1 MINFNPGTVYVYNQ
15 DGTPTRCAVYIS
27 NPDGTSTE
35 RLDIN
40 ECSIKCEDEINYI
53 SNDINPI
60 KFQINNTIEASFEAT
75 CRMFEEAL
83 LYISGARDVVIK
95 CCPNRK
101 VAYLATHSKKRRT
114 RKKNIHRAIKILE
127 ELAEVNND

>member
-1 MINFNPGTVYVYNQ
+1 MINFNPGTVYVYN
-15 DGTPTRCAVYIS
+15 
-27 NPDGTSTE
+27 PDGTSVGHV
-35 RLDIN
+35 DIN
-40 ECSIKCEDEINYI
+40 DCSIECEDEINYI
-53 SNDINPI
+53 SNDIN
-60 KFQINNTIEASFEAT
+60 NTIEATFEVA

-83 LYISGARDVVIK
+83 FYISGARDVVVK

-101 VAYLATHSKKRRT
+101 VVYLATHSKKRRT

>member
-1 MINFNPGTVYVYNQ
+1 MINFGPGVI
-15 DGTPTRCAVYIS
+15 YIS
-27 NPDGTSTE
+27 NPDGTAI
-35 RLDIN
+35 RFADVN
-40 ECSIKCEDEINYI
+40 DCSIECEDEFNYI
-53 SNDINPI
+53 SNDIN
-60 KFQINNTIEASFEAT
+60 NTVEASFEVA
-75 CRMFEEAL
+75 CRMLEEAL

-101 VAYLATHSKKRRT
+101 VVYLATHSKKRRT

>member
-27 NPDGTSTE
+27 NPDGASTE

-40 ECSIKCEDEINYI
+40 DCSIECEDEINYI

-60 KFQINNTIEASFEAT
+60 KFQINNTIEASFEVA
-75 CRMFEEAL
+75 CRMLEEAL
-83 LYISGARDVVIK
+83 LYISGARDVVVK

-127 ELAEVNND
+127 ELAND

>member
-15 DGTPTRCAVYIS
+15 DGTPARCAVYIS
-27 NPDGTSTE
+27 NPDGTPIGS
-35 RLDIN
+35 LDVN
-40 ECSIKCEDEINYI
+40 GCSIECEDEDEFNYI
-53 SNDINPI
+53 SNA
-60 KFQINNTIEASFEAT
+60 INNTFEASFEAT
-75 CRMFEEAL
+75 CHIFEEAL
-83 LYISGARDVVIK
+83 LYISGARDVVVK

>member
-15 DGTPTRCAVYIS
+15 DGTAIRCAVYIS
-27 NPDGTSTE
+27 NQDGTSTE

-40 ECSIKCEDEINYI
+40 ECSIGCEDEINYI
-53 SNDINPI
+53 SNDIN
-60 KFQINNTIEASFEAT
+60 NAIEASFEAT
-75 CRMFEEAL
+75 CRMLKEAL

-127 ELAEVNND
+127 ELANDYD

>member
-40 ECSIKCEDEINYI
+40 ECSIECEDEIL
-53 SNDINPI
+53 SN
-60 KFQINNTIEASFEAT
+60 
-75 CRMFEEAL
+75 
-83 LYISGARDVVIK
+83 
-95 CCPNRK
+95 
-101 VAYLATHSKKRRT
+101 SKLIIQSK
-114 RKKNIHRAIKILE
+114 HRLR
-127 ELAEVNND
+127 

>member
-1 MINFNPGTVYVYNQ
+1 MSNFNPGTVYVYNQ
-15 DGTPTRCAVYIS
+15 DGTAIRLADIS
-27 NPDGTSTE
+27 
-35 RLDIN
+35 DIN
-40 ECSIKCEDEINYI
+40 NA
-53 SNDINPI
+53 
-60 KFQINNTIEASFEAT
+60 IEALFEAAF
-75 CRMFEEAL
+75 RIFEEAL

-127 ELAEVNND
+127 GLAEVNND

>member
-1 MINFNPGTVYVYNQ
+1 MINFNPGTVY
-15 DGTPTRCAVYIS
+15 IS
-27 NPDGTSTE
+27 NPDGASIG

-40 ECSIKCEDEINYI
+40 DCSIECEDELNYI
-53 SNDINPI
+53 SNDISPI
-60 KFQINNTIEASFEAT
+60 KFQINNIIEASFEVA

-127 ELAEVNND
+127 ELAND

>member
-27 NPDGTSTE
+27 NPDGTSTG
-35 RLDIN
+35 RLDI
-40 ECSIKCEDEINYI
+40 DEINYI
-53 SNDINPI
+53 SNDNNPV
-60 KFQINNTIEASFEAT
+60 KFQINNVIEASFEAT

-101 VAYLATHSKKRRT
+101 VVYLATHSKKRRT

>member
-1 MINFNPGTVYVYNQ
+1 MSNFDPGTVYVYNQ
-15 DGTPTRCAVYIS
+15 DGTPIRCAVYIS
-27 NPDGTSTE
+27 NQDGTSTE
-35 RLDIN
+35 HLDIN
-40 ECSIKCEDEINYI
+40 ECSIECEDEINYI
-53 SNDINPI
+53 SNDIN
-60 KFQINNTIEASFEAT
+60 NAIEASFEAT

-83 LYISGARDVVIK
+83 LYISGARDVVTK

-127 ELAEVNND
+127 ELAND

>member
-1 MINFNPGTVYVYNQ
+1 MINFGPGTVYVYNQ
-15 DGTPTRCAVYIS
+15 DGTPVRCAVYIS
-27 NPDGTSTE
+27 NE
-35 RLDIN
+35 
-40 ECSIKCEDEINYI
+40 CEDEFNYI
-53 SNDINPI
+53 SNV
-60 KFQINNTIEASFEAT
+60 INNIIETSFEAA

-83 LYISGARDVVIK
+83 LYISGARDAVVK

>member
-40 ECSIKCEDEINYI
+40 ERSIECEDEINYI
-53 SNDINPI
+53 ANDIN
-60 KFQINNTIEASFEAT
+60 NAIEASFEVT
-75 CRMFEEAL
+75 CRMLKEAL

-127 ELAEVNND
+127 ELAND

>member
-1 MINFNPGTVYVYNQ
+1 MSNFDPGTVYVYNQ
-15 DGTPTRCAVYIS
+15 DGTPIRFA
-27 NPDGTSTE
+27 
-35 RLDIN
+35 DIN
-40 ECSIKCEDEINYI
+40 DCSIECECEDEFNYI
-53 SNDINPI
+53 STDINSA
-60 KFQINNTIEASFEAT
+60 IEASFEAT
-75 CRMFEEAL
+75 CRMLKEAL

-127 ELAEVNND
+127 ELAND

>member
-1 MINFNPGTVYVYNQ
+1 MINFNPGTVYAYNQ

-27 NPDGTSTE
+27 NPDETSTE

-40 ECSIKCEDEINYI
+40 ECSIECEDEINYI
-53 SNDINPI
+53 SSDIDPV
-60 KFQINNTIEASFEAT
+60 KFQINNAIEALFEAT
-75 CRMFEEAL
+75 CRILEEAL
-83 LYISGARDVVIK
+83 LYISGARDVVK
-95 CCPNRK
+95 CCPNQK

-127 ELAEVNND
+127 ELAND

>member
-15 DGTPTRCAVYIS
+15 DRTPTRCAIYIS
-27 NPDGTSTE
+27 NPD
-35 RLDIN
+35 
-40 ECSIKCEDEINYI
+40 
-53 SNDINPI
+53 
-60 KFQINNTIEASFEAT
+60 ASFEVA

-83 LYISGARDVVIK
+83 LYISGARDVVVK

-127 ELAEVNND
+127 DLAND

>member
-15 DGTPTRCAVYIS
+15 DGTAI
-27 NPDGTSTE
+27 
-35 RLDIN
+35 RLADVN
-40 ECSIKCEDEINYI
+40 DCSIECECECEDEFNYI
-53 SNDINPI
+53 SNDINNI
-60 KFQINNTIEASFEAT
+60 IEASFEAT

-83 LYISGARDVVIK
+83 LYISGARDVVVK

-127 ELAEVNND
+127 ELAND

>member
-1 MINFNPGTVYVYNQ
+1 MINFNPGIVYIYNQ

-40 ECSIKCEDEINYI
+40 ECSIECEDEINYI
-53 SNDINPI
+53 SNDIN
-60 KFQINNTIEASFEAT
+60 NTIEASFEVA

-95 CCPNRK
+95 CCPNRT

-127 ELAEVNND
+127 ELADD

>member
-15 DGTPTRCAVYIS
+15 DGTAI
-27 NPDGTSTE
+27 
-35 RLDIN
+35 RLADVN
-40 ECSIKCEDEINYI
+40 DCSIECECECEDEFNYI
-53 SNDINPI
+53 SND
-60 KFQINNTIEASFEAT
+60 INNTIEASFEVT
-75 CRMFEEAL
+75 CRMLEEAL
-83 LYISGARDVVIK
+83 LYISGARDVVVK
-95 CCPNRK
+95 CCPNQK

>member
-15 DGTPTRCAVYIS
+15 DGIAI
-27 NPDGTSTE
+27 
-35 RLDIN
+35 RLADIRDIN
-40 ECSIKCEDEINYI
+40 NV
-53 SNDINPI
+53 
-60 KFQINNTIEASFEAT
+60 IEASFEAT
-75 CRMFEEAL
+75 CRMLEEAL
-83 LYISGARDVVIK
+83 FYISGARDVVVK

-127 ELAEVNND
+127 ELAND

>member
-1 MINFNPGTVYVYNQ
+1 MINFNPGNVYVYNQ
-15 DGTPTRCAVYIS
+15 DGTPIRCAVYIS
-27 NPDGTSTE
+27 NQDGTSTE

-40 ECSIKCEDEINYI
+40 ERSIECEDEINYI
-53 SNDINPI
+53 SNDIN
-60 KFQINNTIEASFEAT
+60 NTIEASFEVA

-83 LYISGARDVVIK
+83 LYISGVRDVVIK
-95 CCPNRK
+95 CCPNRT

-127 ELAEVNND
+127 ELADD

>member
-1 MINFNPGTVYVYNQ
+1 MINFGPG
-15 DGTPTRCAVYIS
+15 AVYIS
-27 NPDGTSTE
+27 NPDGASIG

-40 ECSIKCEDEINYI
+40 NCSIECENENEDEFNYI
-53 SNDINPI
+53 SND
-60 KFQINNTIEASFEAT
+60 INNTIEASFEVA

-83 LYISGARDVVIK
+83 FYISGARDVVVK

-101 VAYLATHSKKRRT
+101 VVYLATHSKKRRT
-114 RKKNIHRAIKILE
+114 RKKNIHRAIKILV

>member
-1 MINFNPGTVYVYNQ
+1 MINFNPGNVYVYNQ
-15 DGTPTRCAVYIS
+15 DRTPTRCAIYIS

-40 ECSIKCEDEINYI
+40 ECSIECEDEINYI
-53 SNDINPI
+53 SNDIDPV
-60 KFQINNTIEASFEAT
+60 KFQINNIIEASFEAT
-75 CRMFEEAL
+75 CHMFEEAL
-83 LYISGARDVVIK
+83 LYISGARDVVVK

-127 ELAEVNND
+127 ELAND

>member
-1 MINFNPGTVYVYNQ
+1 MINFGPG
-15 DGTPTRCAVYIS
+15 AIYIS
-27 NPDGTSTE
+27 NPDGTSIG

-40 ECSIKCEDEINYI
+40 DCSIECEDKDEFNYI
-53 SNDINPI
+53 SNN
-60 KFQINNTIEASFEAT
+60 INNPIEASFKVA
-75 CRMFEEAL
+75 CRMLEEAL
-83 LYISGARDVVIK
+83 FYISGARDVVIK

-101 VAYLATHSKKRRT
+101 VVYLATHSKKRRT